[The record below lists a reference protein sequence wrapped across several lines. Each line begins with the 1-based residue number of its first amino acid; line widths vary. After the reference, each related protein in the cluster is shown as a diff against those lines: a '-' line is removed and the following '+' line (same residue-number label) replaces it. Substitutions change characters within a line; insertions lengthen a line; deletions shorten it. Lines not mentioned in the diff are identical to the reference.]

1 MNRNW
6 ILAWTSLWIYL
17 PAMIHLLQR
26 DWFAFVLLS
35 ASGSFSILHWLD
47 NKPYSVNHCLDIA
60 FGVANVIRIGWS
72 VYTFPFLGFFCVQR
86 WLQIEKDVDWET
98 VTVVHLCFRYIGFW
112 MAMTICCSWNTINWL
127 VLPLS
132 FVYALHIMYLWA

>member
-47 NKPYSVNHCLDIA
+47 NKPNSVFHCLDIA
-60 FGVANVIRIGWS
+60 FAVGNVIRIGWNY
-72 VYTFPFLGFFCVQR
+72 VMIPFFLLFALQR
-86 WLQIEKDVDWET
+86 WMQTRNVDWDI
-98 VTVVHLCFRYIGFW
+98 VTMIHLLFRYTGFW
-112 MAMTICCSWNTINWL
+112 MAMTVCCCWQTVLWL
-127 VLPLS
+127 VLPLTCAYVS
-132 FVYALHIMYLWA
+132 HIDYLRN